1 MKLKLDQIIIDQGTQ
16 IRVAIDQKTV
26 TEYAEAIMHKE
37 VLPPLTV
44 FSDGIKYYLADGFHR
59 YFAYKNTVTPEVEVD
74 VHKGTLRNAIEYALG
89 ANSKHGLKRTNEDKK
104 NAVIIALNDIEWGM
118 LGLRDIAKLCG
129 VSHTY
134 VSTIKEKIDAE
145 NTAKKEKPK
154 AEKPVDTPEKREP
167 KPTKEAPEI
176 DDENDELTAMLAH
189 QKDLEEENAKLQDR
203 LAVGVMEGT
212 EEEKQKASQTIA
224 ELREQI
230 RHLEI
235 ENMTLKTSRDQ
246 YMRENAEMKKQLVYF
261 KRKIQK
267 YEAEA

>member
-37 VLPPLTV
+37 VLPSLVV

-74 VHKGTLRNAIEYALG
+74 IHKGTLRNAIEYALG

-104 NAVIIALNDIEWGM
+104 NAVIIALNDFEWSM
-118 LGLRDIAKLCG
+118 LGLREIAKLCG

-145 NTAKKEKPK
+145 KEPKKEKPK
-154 AEKPVDTPEKREP
+154 ADPVVDTPKKTKSEP
-167 KPTKEAPEI
+167 KKAEI
-176 DDENDELTAMLAH
+176 EVEDDELTAILAH
-189 QKDLEEENAKLQDR
+189 QKDLEEENTKLNDR
-203 LAVGVMEGT
+203 LAVGVMAGT
-212 EEEKQKASQTIA
+212 EEEKNKASETIA
-224 ELREQI
+224 DLREQI

-261 KRKIQK
+261 KKKIQK